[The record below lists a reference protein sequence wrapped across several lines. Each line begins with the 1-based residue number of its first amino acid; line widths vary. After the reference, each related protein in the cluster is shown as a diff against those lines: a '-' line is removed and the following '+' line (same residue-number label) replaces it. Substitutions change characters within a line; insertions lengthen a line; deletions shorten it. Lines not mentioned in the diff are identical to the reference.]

1 MDSLTQ
7 IALGATVGAI
17 CVSPK
22 DKRRA
27 AVVGAVLGTLP
38 DLDVLI
44 RYADPIDNFIKHRGF
59 SHSFL
64 VLVTLSLLIWFIARK
79 LTNCVSSD
87 PYTWLASIT
96 LALVTHPILD
106 AHTVY
111 GTQLLWPLDTP
122 PVMWS
127 TIFII
132 DPAYT
137 LPLVLSTVFVI
148 WAPRWKHIQTTL
160 VIGLL
165 ISSGYLAWSW
175 VGKIVVNHKLASALN
190 LNTTEAQKY
199 FTVPTPFNTL
209 LWRVVVMNAEGYQE
223 GFYSLRKPNQEIIFR
238 QVDVDPEAQDLV
250 STYVSYKKLQWFS
263 HGFIKTEIIE
273 DHVIISDLRMGS
285 EPDYVFRFA
294 IGAKASGAWLP
305 ITPLKKGTRYDRER
319 LKEIFEML

>member
-7 IALGATVGAI
+7 LALGATVGAI
-17 CVSPK
+17 CVSKK

-27 AVVGAVLGTLP
+27 AIVGAALGTLP

-59 SHSFL
+59 SHSFV
-64 VLVTLSLLIWFIARK
+64 VLITLSLLIWFIAK
-79 LTNCVSSD
+79 KFSNCVSSD
-87 PYTWLASIT
+87 PYRWLASIT

-111 GTQLLWPLDTP
+111 GTQLFWPLHTP

-137 LPLVLSTVFVI
+137 LPLVLAAVFVVC
-148 WAPRWKHIQTTL
+148 APRWKYIHTTL
-160 VIGLL
+160 AIGLL

-175 VGKIVVNHKLASALN
+175 VGKSMVNHKLASTLN
-190 LNTTEAQKY
+190 INRTEPKKY

-209 LWRVVVMNAEGYQE
+209 LWRIVVMNAEGYRE
-223 GFYSLRKPNQEIIFR
+223 GYYSLIKPGQEISFR
-238 QVDVDPEAQDLV
+238 QVNIKPEVHAIA
-250 STYVSYKKLQWFS
+250 SNYMSFEKLQWFS
-263 HGFIKTEIIE
+263 HGFIKTEIIKDE
-273 DHVIISDLRMGS
+273 LIVSDLRMGS

-294 IGAKASGAWLP
+294 IGDKTSGTWQP
-305 ITPLKKGTRYDRER
+305 ITPLRRGTRYDTDR
-319 LKEIFEML
+319 LKEIFNML